1 MSTVDFIVIAIVA
14 ALIALAI
21 NKIIRDKKRG
31 VKCSGCGGCS
41 GCPDK
46 LPTKIELTCSNKS

>member
-1 MSTVDFIVIAIVA
+1 MSMVDFIVIGVVA
-14 ALIALAI
+14 GLVALAI
-21 NKIIRDKKRG
+21 YKIVRDKKRG

-46 LPTKIELTCSNKS
+46 NLQ

>member
-1 MSTVDFIVIAIVA
+1 MSMVDFIVIGVVA
-14 ALIALAI
+14 GLLALAI
-21 NKIIRDKKRG
+21 YKIVRDKKRG

-46 LPTKIELTCSNKS
+46 NLQ

>member
-1 MSTVDFIVIAIVA
+1 MVDFIVIGVVA
-14 ALIALAI
+14 GLLALAI
-21 NKIIRDKKRG
+21 YKIVRDKKRG

-46 LPTKIELTCSNKS
+46 NLQ

>member
-1 MSTVDFIVIAIVA
+1 MVDFIVIGVVA
-14 ALIALAI
+14 GLVALAI
-21 NKIIRDKKRG
+21 YKIVRDKKRG

-46 LPTKIELTCSNKS
+46 NLQ